1 LKHFKILTS
10 EPTLQYIKLSL
21 LACLLICVSVL
32 HYSLRENAQTT
43 ESLQVYWSQP
53 AMLDEPFP
61 QLVGPNNWQLNYAQI
76 EEILWQLKLDDYGKL
91 VINSQTAERLH
102 QVSNLLPFDMN
113 TKEWQRLIFLLDKSF
128 YGGSGEQVF
137 TLLKNYF
144 FYQQQYNLSLSAVQH
159 TKGNKQLELI
169 KVTGADNK
177 QLQVECFGSELA
189 AKLFTKQNITTDYL
203 NKRRGIKIDPSL
215 TSTQKKQQLLVLED
229 RFKNQLLKQ

>member
-1 LKHFKILTS
+1 M
-10 EPTLQYIKLSL
+10 LQNIKLSS

-32 HYSLRENAQTT
+32 HYNLRENAQTT

-53 AMLDEPFP
+53 ALLDEQFP

-76 EEILWQLKLDDYGKL
+76 EEILWQSKLDDDGKL

-102 QVSNLLPFDMN
+102 QASNLLPFDMT
-113 TKEWQRLIFLLDKSF
+113 TKEWQRLIFLFDKSF
-128 YGGSGEQVF
+128 YGGPGEQFF

-144 FYQQQYNLSLSAVQH
+144 FYQQEYNLSLSFVQH

-177 QLQVECFGSELA
+177 QLQAQYFGSELA
-189 AKLFTKQNITTDYL
+189 EKLFTKQRFTTDYL

-215 TSTQKKQQLLVLED
+215 TSTQKQQQLLILED
-229 RFKNQLLKQ
+229 NFKNRLPRQ